1 MNGVIVLRHGELPVP
16 QLLEKFWNS
25 NQERKVFWSVSVYTK
40 HYKWSGTSWTSVS
53 ALPYNFYGGS
63 AVVYNNEIH
72 ILGSADDSTR
82 DTNHYKIDTGE
93 SILTLTDSAIKEAS
107 ILDIYV
113 SQYGVSPTSVTSEV
127 GSVTLTF
134 GKLDNDLNVKVVIM

>member
-1 MNGVIVLRHGELPVP
+1 MESSLIADN
-16 QLLEKFWNS
+16 N
-25 NQERKVFWSVSVYTK
+25 
-40 HYKWSGTSWTSVS
+40 TSSDI
-53 ALPYNFYGGS
+53 F
-63 AVVYNNEIH
+63 
-72 ILGSADDSTR
+72 
-82 DTNHYKIDTGE
+82 TNHYKIDTGQ
-93 SILTLTDSAIKEAS
+93 STLTLTDSAIKEDS